1 MAMYL
6 PAITRSSAV
15 VAAVP
20 PAAGLGAAE
29 LRGGVLAGAVVWA
42 GVALLAQPA
51 ASRTVPSSTVPAV
64 TRLVTAA
71 CPCMSVTLP
80 PDKEHVQDREM
91 VQSVNDKFLDALV
104 RLRDRR
110 R

>member
-6 PAITRSSAV
+6 PAMTRSSAV

-20 PAAGLGAAE
+20 PAAGLGGAE

-42 GVALLAQPA
+42 GVPLLAQPA
-51 ASRTVPSSTVPAV
+51 ASRMVPSSTVPTV
-64 TRLVTAA
+64 TRLVAAA

-80 PDKEHVQDREM
+80 PDMDTSMIGRW
-91 VQSVNDKFLDALV
+91 LI
-104 RLRDRR
+104 RLTINSWTPWSQPG
-110 R
+110 